1 MPAPTHQQV
10 TNKPDHRISSMT
22 QLENATNLLSFDS
35 PAPEPDREL
44 RVAVVIP
51 AYTMDRWE
59 LLVRMVESARSQT
72 VPVETIV
79 VCIDNNETLLDR
91 ARREWGEAQSP
102 EVLVIPNRYHADLKR
117 VSVHEAAH
125 GSRRRFG
132 AGSARNTAAEA
143 VTADVIVFTDDD
155 ARAEPDWIERLLEV
169 FSSPSVVA
177 AGGPPVAEYETARPA
192 WYPGNFNWVF
202 GCAYDGMPTAI
213 QPFRRLI
220 CNNMA
225 VRRSAFQAVGGFLD
239 SDFDDLNLGT
249 RLIAR
254 FGIESVVYTPLAVVH
269 HFVPAERVT
278 WRYFWRRCYFV
289 NREKVRVFSTMGTT
303 GNLTAERQ
311 FVVDALS
318 RQASLTLRRLIRG
331 DINALYALGAM
342 VAGISM
348 AGAGHLRG
356 QFDWMLAQ
364 RRGAKGGECRD
375 ESR

>member
-1 MPAPTHQQV
+1 MTPT
-10 TNKPDHRISSMT
+10 
-22 QLENATNLLSFDS
+22 ENATNFPSLDV
-35 PAPEPDREL
+35 PDREL
-44 RVAVVIP
+44 NHEPRVAVVIP

-79 VCIDNNETLLDR
+79 VCIDDNETLLAR
-91 ARREWGEAQSP
+91 ARCEWGDAQSP
-102 EVLVIPNRYHADLKR
+102 EILVIPNRYDADLER
-117 VSVHEAAH
+117 VSAHEAAH

-143 VTADVIVFTDDD
+143 IDADVIVFTDDD

-169 FSSPSVVA
+169 FSSASVVA

-225 VRRSAFQAVGGFLD
+225 VRRSAFEAVGGFLD

-311 FVVDALS
+311 FVIHALT
-318 RQASLTLRRLIRG
+318 RQASLTLRRLVRG
-331 DINALYALGAM
+331 DINALYAFGAM
-342 VAGISM
+342 IAGMSL

-356 QFDWMLAQ
+356 QVDRMMFQ
-364 RRGAKGGECRD
+364 RRDAKGRGM
-375 ESR
+375 SR

>member
-1 MPAPTHQQV
+1 MTPTENV
-10 TNKPDHRISSMT
+10 TNLRPLAAS
-22 QLENATNLLSFDS
+22 A
-35 PAPEPDREL
+35 AEPNSQL

-59 LLVRMVESARSQT
+59 LLARMVASARSQT

-79 VCIDNNETLLDR
+79 VCIDNNAALLDR

-102 EVLVIPNRYHADLKR
+102 EVLVIPNRHHADLTR
-117 VSVHEAAH
+117 TAVHEAAH
-125 GSRRRFG
+125 GSRRTFC
-132 AGSARNTAAEA
+132 AGVARNTAAEA
-143 VTADVIVFTDDD
+143 VSADVIVFTDDD

-169 FSSPSVVA
+169 LSSPSVVA
-177 AGGPPVAEYETARPA
+177 AGGPPVAEYETQRPA

-202 GCAYDGMPTAI
+202 GCAYDGLPTTI

-220 CNNMA
+220 CNNLA
-225 VRRSAFQAVGGFLD
+225 VRRSAFEAVGGFLD

-254 FGIESVVYTPLAVVH
+254 FGLESVVYTPFAVVH
-269 HFVPAERVT
+269 HFVPAQRMT

-289 NREKVRVFSTMGTT
+289 NREKVRVFSSMGTT

-311 FVVDALS
+311 FVLYALS
-318 RQASLTLRRLIRG
+318 RQAGLTLRQLVRG

-342 VAGISM
+342 IVGIGS

-356 QFDWMLAQ
+356 RLDAMMA
-364 RRGAKGGECRD
+364 RRPRRTVRGL
-375 ESR
+375 SR

>member
-1 MPAPTHQQV
+1 MTSLDNTTQSPFPDLAAPQPIH
-10 TNKPDHRISSMT
+10 
-22 QLENATNLLSFDS
+22 
-35 PAPEPDREL
+35 EL

-59 LLVRMVESARSQT
+59 LLVCMVKSARSQT

-91 ARREWGEAQSP
+91 ARREWAEAQSP
-102 EVLVIPNRYHADLKR
+102 EILVIPNRCGADLDR
-117 VSVHEAAH
+117 VSAHEAAH

-132 AGSARNTAAEA
+132 AGSSRNTAAEA
-143 VTADVIVFTDDD
+143 VDADVFVFTDDD

-169 FSSPSVVA
+169 LSSPSVVA
-177 AGGPPVAEYETARPA
+177 AGGPPIADYETARPA

-202 GCAYDGMPTAI
+202 GCAYDGMPTTI

-225 VRRSAFQAVGGFLD
+225 VRRSAFEAVGGFLD
-239 SDFDDLNLGT
+239 SDFDDLNLGS

-254 FGIESVVYTPLAVVH
+254 FGIESVVYTPYAVVH
-269 HFVPAERVT
+269 HFVPAERMT

-289 NREKVRVFSTMGTT
+289 NREKVRVFSTMETT
-303 GNLTAERQ
+303 RNLTAERH
-311 FVVDALS
+311 FIVDALT
-318 RQASLTLRRLIRG
+318 RQARSTARRLLRG
-331 DINALYALGAM
+331 DTNALSAFGAM
-342 VAGISM
+342 IAGIGL

-356 QFDWMLAQ
+356 HLDLMMVH
-364 RRGAKGGECRD
+364 RRAAKGGGM
-375 ESR
+375 SR

>member
-1 MPAPTHQQV
+1 
-10 TNKPDHRISSMT
+10 MT
-22 QLENATNLLSFDS
+22 PSHYATNS
-35 PAPEPDREL
+35 PSLDVAAPKPNHEL

-79 VCIDNNETLLDR
+79 VCIDDNDTLLDR
-91 ARREWGEAQSP
+91 ARREWDEAQTP
-102 EVLVIPNRYHADLKR
+102 EILVIPNRYHADLDR
-117 VSVHEAAH
+117 VSAHEAAH

-132 AGSARNTAAEA
+132 AGSARNTAAES
-143 VTADVIVFTDDD
+143 VNADVIVFTDDD
-155 ARAEPDWIERLLEV
+155 ARAEPDWIESLLDV

-177 AGGPPVAEYETARPA
+177 VGGPPVADYETARPA
-192 WYPGNFNWVF
+192 WYPDNFNWVF
-202 GCAYDGMPTAI
+202 GCAYDGMPTAV

-225 VRRSAFQAVGGFLD
+225 VRRAAFEDVGGFLD

-254 FGIESVVYTPLAVVH
+254 FGIENVVYTPHAVVH

-289 NREKVRVFSTMGTT
+289 NREKVRVFSAMETT
-303 GNLTAERQ
+303 GNLTAERH
-311 FVVDALS
+311 FVLDALT
-318 RQASLTLRRLIRG
+318 RQFRATVRQLLRG
-331 DINALYALGAM
+331 DINALWTFGAM
-342 VAGISM
+342 IAGISL

-356 QFDWMLAQ
+356 RVDAIMSHPRCVKAEETA
-364 RRGAKGGECRD
+364 R
-375 ESR
+375 